1 VNDRKEGGDAYV
13 ADNPVTLL
21 DSQPA
26 DFSTSEALGVMEDFI
41 TNYGDEIDGVY
52 AHNDLMALGAHQA
65 ISSSNLEDV
74 AVTGIDGSEVWV
86 DTFSEDNYYGTIAQL
101 PEEMVNQ
108 SVEAGIMAVEGEELE
123 DYYQIEGLEVT
134 AENADDY
141 PSEYF

>member
-52 AHNDLMALGAHQA
+52 AHNDPHGPGRPPGD
-65 ISSSNLEDV
+65 LE
-74 AVTGIDGSEVWV
+74 
-86 DTFSEDNYYGTIAQL
+86 Q
-101 PEEMVNQ
+101 
-108 SVEAGIMAVEGEELE
+108 
-123 DYYQIEGLEVT
+123 
-134 AENADDY
+134 
-141 PSEYF
+141 

>member
-1 VNDRKEGGDAYV
+1 
-13 ADNPVTLL
+13 
-21 DSQPA
+21 
-26 DFSTSEALGVMEDFI
+26 
-41 TNYGDEIDGVY
+41 
-52 AHNDLMALGAHQA
+52 
-65 ISSSNLEDV
+65 V